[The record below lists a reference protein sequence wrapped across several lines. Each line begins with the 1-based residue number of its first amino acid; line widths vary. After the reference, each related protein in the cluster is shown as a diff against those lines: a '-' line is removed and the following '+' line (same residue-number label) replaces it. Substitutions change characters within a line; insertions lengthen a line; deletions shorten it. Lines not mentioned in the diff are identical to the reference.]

1 MEIAFENFP
10 FTLRDE
16 IENRQCSQNKY
27 FVETELWYLLAM
39 ITNVCEKFHVVG
51 KKVGDIRPL
60 NVFIND
66 NGEIKVVTPYSWPNE
81 LSNYDK
87 VYKDREVTFL
97 SPEESR
103 ELGLNR
109 DKPIS
114 NVGTAETFS
123 VGLTLLDAAMLD
135 DCERLYD
142 TDCKLME
149 EDLFNIRE
157 EFKLKRNY
165 SREFKYVLLALTEF
179 LPEKRLSMIEL
190 KALLEPYQGE
200 IMELE
205 PFTFLDFPQKL
216 KVLMQDCPLQATTNN
231 GKNPPE
237 NKGEDI
243 TFTFGRNEVK
253 ANKEQ
258 EKTQETTTLMRSRSS
273 NFMKTPSPYDYFAD
287 KPSPKIPVIEHRM

>member
-27 FVETELWYLLAM
+27 FIETELWYLLAM

-165 SREFKYVLLALTEF
+165 SKEFKYVLLALT
-179 LPEKRLSMIEL
+179 
-190 KALLEPYQGE
+190 
-200 IMELE
+200 
-205 PFTFLDFPQKL
+205 
-216 KVLMQDCPLQATTNN
+216 
-231 GKNPPE
+231 
-237 NKGEDI
+237 
-243 TFTFGRNEVK
+243 
-253 ANKEQ
+253 
-258 EKTQETTTLMRSRSS
+258 
-273 NFMKTPSPYDYFAD
+273 
-287 KPSPKIPVIEHRM
+287 